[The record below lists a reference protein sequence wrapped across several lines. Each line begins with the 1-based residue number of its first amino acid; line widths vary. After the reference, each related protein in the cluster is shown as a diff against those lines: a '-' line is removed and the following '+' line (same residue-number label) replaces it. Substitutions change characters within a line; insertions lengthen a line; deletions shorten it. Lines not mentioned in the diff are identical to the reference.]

1 LLYQDIIG
9 SLEWLD
15 KVAERAKLSRI
26 YSARSNLG
34 FAPSDFASKAHMI
47 SACENRQATLGRY
60 PTCNVYYEAL
70 SQKNR
75 SYADDCNK
83 ARSF

>member
-1 LLYQDIIG
+1 VYQDIIG
-9 SLEWLD
+9 SLEWPD
-15 KVAERAKLSRI
+15 KVPERAKLSRI
-26 YSARSNLG
+26 YSADSNLG
-34 FAPSDFASKAHMI
+34 FAQSDFDSKANRI

-60 PTCNVYYEAL
+60 PMCNAYYEAL
-70 SQKNR
+70 PQKKR